1 MILAMKRF
9 NNNKSPGNDGTTK
22 EFFENFWEDL
32 KQSFMSSLNPAKLG
46 KKLVSSQRQAVI
58 KLLEKKDRD
67 IRLISN

>member
-9 NNNKSPGNDGTTK
+9 SNNKSPGNDGTTK

-32 KQSFMSSLNPAKLG
+32 KQSFMNSLDPVKLG
-46 KKLVSSQRQAVI
+46 KKLVSSQRQAV

>member
-1 MILAMKRF
+1 MKRF
-9 NNNKSPGNDGTTK
+9 SNNKSPGNDGTTK

-32 KQSFMSSLNPAKLG
+32 KQSFMNSLDPVKLG
-46 KKLVSSQRQAVI
+46 KKLVSSQRQAV